1 LQKNFIKNLENRRR
15 RHSSKRQRQKKEV
28 FKNVQQKQ
36 SPYSSPFPPPPSG
49 EIEGAKNYFM
59 ALEEKIMTD
68 LKAAMLAKDE
78 ISLRSL
84 RAIKAAIIIA
94 KTAEGAG
101 GVLKEE
107 DEMKLLQK
115 LVKQRKDSL
124 EIFENQNRKDLA
136 VKERDEIAVIEKF
149 LPKQMGADE
158 LKVIIE
164 KIINETGANSPAE
177 MGKVMGIAN
186 KQLAGKAD
194 GKTIAAMVKE
204 LLTHVP

>member
-1 LQKNFIKNLENRRR
+1 
-15 RHSSKRQRQKKEV
+15 
-28 FKNVQQKQ
+28 
-36 SPYSSPFPPPPSG
+36 
-49 EIEGAKNYFM
+49 M

-78 ISLRSL
+78 KSLRSL
-84 RAIKAAIIIA
+84 RAIKAAIITA

-107 DEMKLLQK
+107 DEIKLLQK

-124 EIFENQNRKDLA
+124 EIFEQQNRADLA
-136 VKERDEIAVIEKF
+136 QKEKEEIEVIEKF
-149 LPKQMGADE
+149 LPKQMSPDE
-158 LKVIIE
+158 LRVVIE
-164 KIINETGANSPAE
+164 TIINETGAASPAD

-194 GKTIAAMVKE
+194 GKTIAAMVKD
-204 LLTHVP
+204 LLTHIP